1 MRIDASSTHA
11 AREPRQRAATPCAA
25 ARAGVLAMA
34 LAPVLT
40 LGGCGQPA
48 ESPFIGYVEAEL
60 VYVSAPVAGQLKSL
74 AVSRGTRVEAGA
86 PLFQLDTDLEVLAR
100 AEAAARAQQSDAQA
114 ANLRSGKRP
123 TEVRV
128 VESQL
133 AQTKAAA
140 ASSTAQLARYEDL
153 ARSQFVSP
161 SFLDALRAQAAAD
174 RARVA
179 ELDNQVAV
187 ARTAARPQEI
197 AAADAGAAAA
207 RAALGQAR
215 WREAQTMQT
224 APVAALVYDTT
235 YRVGERVP
243 ANAPVVAL
251 LPDGAT
257 KLRFF
262 VPQPVLGRVVVG
274 QTVTVRCDGCPDGLT
289 ARIEFI
295 APQAE
300 FTPPVIYSN
309 ESRAKL
315 VFMVEARPTAEAAGQ
330 LKPGQPVQVT
340 LGAP

>member
-1 MRIDASSTHA
+1 MAP
-11 AREPRQRAATPCAA
+11 PRGAMLA
-25 ARAGVLAMA
+25 AGVATSLA
-34 LAPVLT
+34 LIFT

-74 AVSRGTRVEAGA
+74 AVSRGTRVAAGT
-86 PLFQLDTDLEVLAR
+86 PLFQLDTDLEALAR
-100 AEAAARAQQSDAQA
+100 SEAAARAQQSDAQA
-114 ANLRSGKRP
+114 SNLRSGKRP
-123 TEVRV
+123 TEIRV
-128 VESQL
+128 IESQL
-133 AQTKAAA
+133 AQAKAAA
-140 ASSTAQLARYEDL
+140 SASTAQVARYEDL
-153 ARSQFVSP
+153 AKSQFVSD
-161 SFLDALRAQAAAD
+161 SFLDTLRAQAAAD

-179 ELDNQVAV
+179 ELENQVAV

-215 WREAQTMQT
+215 WREAQTLQA
-224 APVAALVYDTT
+224 APVAALVYDTM

-243 ANAPVVAL
+243 ANAPVIAL

-262 VPQPVLGRVVVG
+262 VPQPLLGKIVLG

-289 ARIEFI
+289 ARIEYI

-315 VFMVEARPTAEAAGQ
+315 VFMVEARPAAEAAGR

>member
-1 MRIDASSTHA
+1 MRTEPSSVLALRGPGRQASAS
-11 AREPRQRAATPCAA
+11 RV
-25 ARAGVLAMA
+25 ARALTVL
-34 LAPVLT
+34 LAFAISS
-40 LGGCGQPA
+40 CGAPTD
-48 ESPFIGYVEAEL
+48 SPFIGYVEAEL
-60 VYVSAPVAGQLKSL
+60 VYVSAPVAGQLKAL
-74 AVSRGTRVEAGA
+74 AVSRGARVAAGA
-86 PLFQLDTDLEVLAR
+86 PLFQLDTDLEALAR
-100 AEAAARAQQSDAQA
+100 TEAAARAQQSDAQA

-123 TEVRV
+123 TEIRV

-133 AQTKAAA
+133 AQAKAAA
-140 ASSTAQLARYEDL
+140 AASAAQQARYEDL
-153 ARSQFVSP
+153 ATNQFVSP
-161 SFLDALRAQAAAD
+161 NFLDTLRAQAAAD

-179 ELDNQVAV
+179 EIENQVAV

-215 WREAQTMQT
+215 WRESQGLQV

-262 VPQPVLGRVVVG
+262 VPQPALGRVVLG
-274 QTVTVRCDGCPDGLT
+274 QSVAVRCDGCPDGLT
-289 ARIEFI
+289 ARIEYV

-315 VFMVEARPTAEAAGQ
+315 VFMVEARPAADAASR

>member
-1 MRIDASSTHA
+1 M
-11 AREPRQRAATPCAA
+11 PAA
-25 ARAGVLAMA
+25 AIA
-34 LAPVLT
+34 LLIV

-60 VYVSAPVAGQLKSL
+60 VYVSAPVTGQLKSL
-74 AVSRGTRVEAGA
+74 AVSRGARVAAGA
-86 PLFQLDTDLEVLAR
+86 PLFQLDTDLEVLSR
-100 AEAAARAQQSDAQA
+100 TEAAARAQQSDAQA
-114 ANLRSGKRP
+114 SNLRSGKRP
-123 TEVRV
+123 TEIRV

-133 AQTKAAA
+133 AQAKAAA
-140 ASSTAQLARYEDL
+140 TASTAQVARYEDL
-153 ARSQFVSP
+153 AKSQFVSD

-179 ELDNQVAV
+179 ELENQVTV
-187 ARTAARPQEI
+187 AHTAARPQEI

-207 RAALGQAR
+207 RAALAQAR
-215 WREAQTMQT
+215 WREAQTLQT

-262 VPQPVLGRVVVG
+262 VPQPVLGKVVLG
-274 QTVTVRCDGCPDGLT
+274 QTVAVRCDGCPAGLT
-289 ARIEFI
+289 ARIEYI

-315 VFMVEARPTAEAAGQ
+315 VFMVEARPAGETANQ